1 MAEEEHEA
9 PVDMEDEGGALA
21 SSPDARSPLSATTT
35 TTTTTTT
42 TAATTK
48 TTDGTS
54 SSRSRAAPSGIFAH
68 MMTAQRKASALEKN
82 LADAPEKERPKKPPG
97 PIPKHHIW
105 DPEEGVVIDPNNPPP
120 QLPRFPK
127 PNHRPPMGKV
137 WDGDSGEWVDDPK
150 RQRDSGG
157 GGNGGTVDDGDDD
170 NDGTGLRGA
179 KHRSRQVCS
188 AWYKNLPWLIVAS
201 IISSGVVPGAMS
213 ERSGGG
219 GGGGGETDVTTTER
233 TGGAA
238 VQWAWRR
245 GRGGGR
251 RERGAAS
258 RNGRHAERGLVVAA
272 WSFPRGASALPSGLF
287 GRQPALTAPR
297 AACTPRRARA
307 AGLALRP

>member
-1 MAEEEHEA
+1 MAEEEHKA

-21 SSPDARSPLSATTT
+21 SSPDARSPLSATTAT

-42 TAATTK
+42 TAATTT

-105 DPEEGVVIDPNNPPP
+105 DPEEGMVIDPNNPPP

-157 GGNGGTVDDGDDD
+157 GGNDGTVDDGDDD

-188 AWYKNLPWLIVAS
+188 TWYKILPWLIVAS

-219 GGGGGETDVTTTER
+219 GGGGGETDVTTTGTHGR
-233 TGGAA
+233 RGGAVGLA
-238 VQWAWRR
+238 QRQR
-245 GRGGGR
+245 GR
-251 RERGAAS
+251 AA
-258 RNGRHAERGLVVAA
+258 
-272 WSFPRGASALPSGLF
+272 
-287 GRQPALTAPR
+287 
-297 AACTPRRARA
+297 
-307 AGLALRP
+307 